1 MWVEK
6 TEMCGEFREIN
17 LGRWENLTA
26 EEIREKYPEQYE
38 ERGRRIWMYRTPEGE
53 TFQEVADRFMSALN
67 DIRKRCDEETNLGD
81 GPDILAVAH
90 AGVIRAYISRLTGR
104 DGNRLL
110 EIPSPY
116 GGITELVDSGGDSI
130 PIPVQIGWKPEEFL
144 DEEAISNLYEKYHT
158 PDPVIRHMKKVADF
172 SEKII
177 EELTDMPEI
186 HPERIRRACLLH
198 DLCRQKKDHAR
209 ISAAA
214 LLAEGY
220 PEIADLVSVHHVS
233 AYSKEEVGSPLSD
246 AEVLFYADKRVKEDQ
261 VVTVQERFATSMAK
275 CYTDE
280 AVSRHENMLRK
291 TLCIERKIQRS
302 KGLSIIKC

>member
-1 MWVEK
+1 
-6 TEMCGEFREIN
+6 MCREFREIN
-17 LGRWENLTA
+17 LGLWENLMA
-26 EEIREKYPEQYE
+26 EEIREKYPEQSE
-38 ERGRRIWMYRTPEGE
+38 ERERRIWTYRTPEGE
-53 TFQEVADRFMSALN
+53 TFQEVADRFISALN
-67 DIRKRCDEETNLGD
+67 DIRKRYDEETNIGD
-81 GPDILAVAH
+81 GPDILAVTH
-90 AGVIRAYISRLTGR
+90 AGVIRAYISRVTR
-104 DGNRLL
+104 KDGNRLL

-116 GGITELVDSGGDSI
+116 GGITELADLGGDNI
-130 PIPVQIGWKPEEFL
+130 LVPVQIGWKLEEFL
-144 DEEAISNLYEKYHT
+144 DEEAISNLYEKYRT

-186 HPERIRRACLLH
+186 HPERIRKACLVH
-198 DLCRQKKDHAR
+198 DLCRQKKDHAL
-209 ISAAA
+209 ISAVA

-233 AYSKEEVGSPLSD
+233 AYSKEEAGSPLSD

-261 VVTVQERFATSMAK
+261 VVTVQERFAASMAK

-280 AVSRHENMLRK
+280 AVSRHEKTLRK
-291 TLCIERKIQRS
+291 TLCIERKIQRL